1 MPSVIAAS
9 TTSDFTEAKAFDG
22 ETIEVAIELASEA
35 VGQLPGVHRFS
46 VASVAFGSWVP
57 IQGPEPFWA
66 IAKPL
71 QHSYFPNMP
80 IVPFSLY

>member
-22 ETIEVAIELASEA
+22 VTIEVAIELASEA
-35 VGQLPGVHRFS
+35 AGQLPGVHFS
-46 VASVAFGSWVP
+46 VANAALGSWDP